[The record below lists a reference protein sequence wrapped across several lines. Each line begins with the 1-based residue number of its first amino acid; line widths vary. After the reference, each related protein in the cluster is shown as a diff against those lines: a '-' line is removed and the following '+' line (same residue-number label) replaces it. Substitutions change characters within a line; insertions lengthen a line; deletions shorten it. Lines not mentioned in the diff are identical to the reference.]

1 MTLFELATGL
11 RWTSEK
17 EIYFQLNDGEHS
29 LLIEYLNTIPRKDI
43 DQELKT
49 LTDFQ
54 SILALNNPIATDEFI
69 MSALYGYDDY
79 DGELYVFVGGATD
92 FTVSLLFN
100 PQNNSFFIM
109 PVYERETKYF
119 TTLPILIS
127 LLEEVRSLGK
137 ILLPQKE

>member
-11 RWTSEK
+11 RWTPEK
-17 EIYFQLNDGEHS
+17 EIYIQPNESEHA
-29 LLIEYLNTIPRKDI
+29 LLIEYLNTVCCQHIEE
-43 DQELKT
+43 ELDT
-49 LTDFQ
+49 LTKFQ

-100 PQNNSFFIM
+100 PQNNKFFIM

-127 LLEEVRSLGK
+127 LLEEVRSLSK